1 MYSRTSLSFK
11 RILKQL
17 YQFLQ
22 EYTTK
27 LHVRSH
33 QDLKVAI
40 SGALLYQTHK
50 HTAFNL
56 SGIFFCCFSFLLFL
70 PPTPQTARLFFT
82 KILIFIIK
90 IIYVFYY
97 FFKKQ

>member
-56 SGIFFCCFSFLLFL
+56 SGIFFVVFLSCCSSL
-70 PPTPQTARLFFT
+70 PLP
-82 KILIFIIK
+82 
-90 IIYVFYY
+90 
-97 FFKKQ
+97 KQQDYSLQKY